1 MRIATGPLSLVSA
14 LAMLQLGCGYKL
26 VDYRAAPANFQSI
39 SIKTFENNS
48 YEPGIE
54 LVVGDALRREFL
66 RRGAVELTENPDEAD
81 LVVSGRIPPLVTRS
95 RSFTSVALALEWEV
109 TLALGLQLARRDGSE
124 VTVDARALS
133 DSERYLASADIE
145 ATRKNR
151 DEAMRKMAMV
161 LAVRIHDM
169 LFEVAAP

>member
-1 MRIATGPLSLVSA
+1 VI
-14 LAMLQLGCGYKL
+14 
-26 VDYRAAPANFQSI
+26 
-39 SIKTFENNS
+39 
-48 YEPGIE
+48 
-54 LVVGDALRREFL
+54 
-66 RRGAVELTENPDEAD
+66 
-81 LVVSGRIPPLVTRS
+81 SGRIPPLVTRS

-124 VTVDARALS
+124 VNVDARALS